1 MLHPPMQVRLGLAAG
16 YGAGDAGSGHR
27 SYELLVCSFFGEGK
41 VDWATLSES
50 DNFL

>member
-41 VDWATLSES
+41 VDWATLG
-50 DNFL
+50 

>member
-41 VDWATLSES
+41 VDWATLGES

>member
-27 SYELLVCSFFGEGK
+27 SYESLVCSFFGEGK
-41 VDWATLSES
+41 VDWATLG
-50 DNFL
+50 